1 MREVFG
7 GARAV
12 TLPVRSVARARRFWV
27 ERLGFKLIQERSG
40 HQAVV
45 NLGTLRLILEAAP
58 EGRAV
63 GGASIVFQTRNL
75 ARTAKE
81 LEAKGVAFEHHTGP
95 RKGDWLECG
104 DPDGNSAV
112 FAERIFSE
120 RS

>member
-12 TLPVRSVARARRFWV
+12 TFPVRSVARSRRFWV
-27 ERLGFKLIQERSG
+27 ERMGFRLMQERAG

-81 LEAKGVAFEHHTGP
+81 LAEKGIAFEHHTGP
-95 RKGDWLECG
+95 RKGDWIEAG
-104 DPDGNSAV
+104 DPDGNSIV
-112 FAERIFSE
+112 FAERIVSE
-120 RS
+120 RA